1 MLDLNRVSAGIAHC
15 CCPHGFMPLVFQ
27 KFRSHVLESDNSM
40 NLVVDLLC
48 YGLEIK
54 DKPRKLVFSNYYGYF
69 DMRRATWAL

>member
-15 CCPHGFMPLVFQ
+15 CCSRDFMHLAFQ

-54 DKPRKLVFSNYYGYF
+54 DKPRKLVFSNYYDY
-69 DMRRATWAL
+69 